1 MMIKIYHLLKEKV
14 IKRANYA
21 FRLEKIEMLYKDP
34 SQSKAFKAEKKEKE
48 WHKQSSPPKSQ
59 HVGCWSD
66 NHYALKE
73 EFTTW
78 NTTRM

>member
-1 MMIKIYHLLKEKV
+1 MIVINLNSPQKGSEGDVEMMIKIYHLLKEKV

-48 WHKQSSPPKSQ
+48 
-59 HVGCWSD
+59 
-66 NHYALKE
+66 
-73 EFTTW
+73 
-78 NTTRM
+78 